1 MAITNLILQR
11 EVSFKG
17 SPGMF
22 SMKPD
27 PELILASIG
36 LGVSGEGII
45 GGSR

>member
-1 MAITNLILQR
+1 
-11 EVSFKG
+11 
-17 SPGMF
+17 MF

-45 GGSR
+45 GGNRWIVMECRGYDDKSYRGV